1 MNAFIELVR
10 PANFALSAA
19 AVWLGYALGAGA
31 GISPAVGYAMLAA
44 ALIGGGG
51 QAINDFFDGKVDAR
65 KNKKKPIPSGRV
77 KPETVKAFAFA
88 LFAAGLAL
96 AWLVNVAAFAIAIV
110 AASSL
115 YAYSAFFA
123 DKKWL
128 GNWVVAGNT
137 ALLFVFGASI
147 TGGYAAVAPLALAAL
162 FANAGREVTK
172 DLEDVEADK
181 GFKKTLPLLAGKKWA
196 IKAALFALVAA
207 CVFASWPALSGPLA
221 FSALVALADSAALNA
236 ARLLLK
242 KRYAAS
248 QKWFK
253 IAMLGFL
260 VAYAATTISV

>member
-1 MNAFIELVR
+1 VNAFIELVR

-31 GISPAVGYAMLAA
+31 GISPAAAYAMLAA

-51 QAINDFFDGKVDAR
+51 QAINDFFDGKADAG

-77 KPETVKAFAFA
+77 KAGKVKAFAFA

-96 AWLVNVAAFAIAIV
+96 AWLVNVAAFAIAV
-110 AASSL
+110 AASVSL
-115 YAYSAFFA
+115 YSYSAFLA
-123 DKKWL
+123 GKKWL

-147 TGGYAAVAPLALAAL
+147 TGDYAAVAPLALAAL

-172 DLEDVEADK
+172 DLEDVKADK
-181 GFKKTLPLLAGKKWA
+181 GFKKTLPLAAGKGWA
-196 IKAALFALVAA
+196 EKIALYSLLSA
-207 CVFASWPALSGPLA
+207 CVFASWPALSGPA
-221 FSALVALADSAALNA
+221 SFFALVALADLAALNA

-242 KRYAAS
+242 KRYGPS

-253 IAMLGFL
+253 IAMLCFL